1 MLPFSSCAY
10 ACVCFYIRRTH
21 THVRVH
27 TYIHTFAQSPFRHLF
42 SLSSRTWINGRLNCL
57 HTERSAY
64 LEGCS
69 GGPGVPAY
77 VLPGSGILG
86 LQVRSLITLK
96 TRKLALE
103 MQVLGGREQL
113 TSYEWGWSPSS
124 LLMHS
129 NSILETVHA
138 FSECLVCKVVSSLG
152 FVFKC
157 LCISSPSFWLTWICP
172 ESLTIFPLSSSS
184 ILRKQSGDKINEK
197 YELFFLTLC
206 FVLGYNQLTVL
217 W

>member
-1 MLPFSSCAY
+1 M
-10 ACVCFYIRRTH
+10 
-21 THVRVH
+21 
-27 TYIHTFAQSPFRHLF
+27 
-42 SLSSRTWINGRLNCL
+42 SSRSWINGRLKWL

-64 LEGCS
+64 LEGWS

-103 MQVLGGREQL
+103 MQVLGGREHL
-113 TSYEWGWSPSS
+113 TSYARGWRPNSS
-124 LLMHS
+124 FMHS
-129 NSILETVHA
+129 NSILERVYT
-138 FSECLVCKVVSSLG
+138 FSECLICKVVSSLG

-157 LCISSPSFWLTWICP
+157 FCISSPSFWLTWICP
-172 ESLTIFPLSSSS
+172 ESLTTFIFPLSSSS
-184 ILRKQSGDKINEK
+184 VLRKQSGDKIIEK
-197 YELFFLTLC
+197 YKLFFLTLY
-206 FVLGYNQLTVL
+206 FLLGYNQFTML

>member
-1 MLPFSSCAY
+1 M
-10 ACVCFYIRRTH
+10 
-21 THVRVH
+21 
-27 TYIHTFAQSPFRHLF
+27 
-42 SLSSRTWINGRLNCL
+42 SSRSWINGRLKWL

-64 LEGCS
+64 LEGWS

-103 MQVLGGREQL
+103 MQALGGREHL
-113 TSYEWGWSPSS
+113 TSYAWGWRPNS
-124 LLMHS
+124 LFMHS
-129 NSILETVHA
+129 NSILERVYT
-138 FSECLVCKVVSSLG
+138 FNERLICKVVSSLG

-157 LCISSPSFWLTWICP
+157 FLTHLDLPWISDHFHLPTF
-172 ESLTIFPLSSSS
+172 FQLSSQEA
-184 ILRKQSGDKINEK
+184 IR
-197 YELFFLTLC
+197 
-206 FVLGYNQLTVL
+206 